1 MYHEQGANML
11 TKKQK
16 EFFDNLKEM
25 VKKGGYFP
33 AVREIGRVLG
43 LSSPATVHAYLN
55 RLFEKGY
62 LKRKDRGWELAA
74 GFSSVPVVGIV
85 PAGSPL
91 EIFESL
97 GEEIELPEWMVDTG
111 GDTAAFRVQGE
122 SMKDAYIQDGDVVV
136 VKQTPNA
143 EAGEMV
149 VALLGDSSITLK
161 RLRRDQEKIWL
172 MPENPEYE
180 PIYDPFQL
188 VGKVVGVLRRYR

>member
-1 MYHEQGANML
+1 ML

-25 VKKGGYFP
+25 VKSQGYFP
-33 AVREIGRVLG
+33 AVREIGKTFG

-62 LKRKDRGWELAA
+62 LRKQGRSWELAA
-74 GFSSVPVVGIV
+74 GFSAVPLVGVV
-85 PAGSPL
+85 PAGSPH

-97 GEEIELPEWMVDTG
+97 GEEIELPEWMVESG
-111 GDTAAFRVQGE
+111 GNTSAFRVQGE

-136 VKQTPNA
+136 VRRTRKA
-143 EAGEMV
+143 ESGEMV
-149 VALLGDSSITLK
+149 VALLDDSSITLK
-161 RLRRDQEKIWL
+161 RLKRDEQKIWL
-172 MPENPEYE
+172 IPENPDFD